1 MYYNSIALIIKMLID
16 THAHLNF
23 NAYKDDIDQVISRTL
38 GAGMKVINV
47 GSQFSTSE
55 RAVKMAKEYTGQMY
69 AAVALHPIHLHE
81 TYVDEVE
88 IPFKSRE
95 EKFVE
100 ADYEKLAKEKSV
112 VAIGECGLDY
122 FHMPEDIPEI
132 EFVNKQKEVF
142 IRHINLARKL
152 DLPIILHCRS
162 TKSEP
167 DRAYL
172 EMLEILKQENF
183 NHAVIHCYTA
193 SLEVAK
199 KYLEAGFMISFTGII
214 TFPNAKV
221 LWPVV
226 EFAPMDRIM
235 IETDAPYLAP
245 QAVRGKRN
253 EPLYVRYVAEKIA
266 ELKNISINQVEVKTT
281 ENATNFFKLN
291 L

>member
-1 MYYNSIALIIKMLID
+1 MLID

-23 NAYKDDIDQVISRTL
+23 NAYKEDIDQVISRTL
-38 GAGMKVINV
+38 NAGMKVVNV
-47 GSQFSTSE
+47 GSQFSTSK
-55 RAVKMAKEYTGQMY
+55 RAVDMTQKYPGQMY

-100 ADYEKLAKEKSV
+100 ADYEKLAKEKGV

-122 FHMPEDIPEI
+122 FHMPEGLDEK
-132 EFVNKQKEVF
+132 EFTNKQKEVF
-142 IRHINLARKL
+142 IQHIDLAKKL
-152 DLPIILHCRS
+152 NLPIILHCRS
-162 TKSEP
+162 TKVDP

-172 EMLEILKQENF
+172 EMLEVLKQENF
-183 NHAVIHCYTA
+183 NNAVIHCYTA

-214 TFPNAKV
+214 TFPNAKT

-226 EFAPMDRIM
+226 DFAPMDRIM
-235 IETDAPYLAP
+235 VETDAPYLAP
-245 QAVRGKRN
+245 QTVRGKRN

-266 ELKNISINQVEVKTT
+266 ELKSISFNQVEEKTT
-281 ENATNFFKLN
+281 ENAIKFFN
-291 L
+291 LK